1 MRHLLLRPTRN
12 ASLSADEAE
21 HIVRGF
27 AEARILGRDGKTM
40 LVDFDPCE
48 LDALRQRLPGWLV
61 SEQGPPVPVP
71 DSCLHIKP

>member
-1 MRHLLLRPTRN
+1 MRRLLLRQTHT
-12 ASLSADEAE
+12 ASLNADEVE
-21 HIVRGF
+21 GIVRGY

-48 LDALRQRLPGWLV
+48 LEALRQRLTGWLV

-71 DSCLHIKP
+71 DSCLHVKP